1 MHPPKEIIIEIS
13 ADQVNFKEV
22 AKQTKFS
29 FEGINKVLH
38 QINPVSGR
46 YIRIK
51 AANIGIIPD
60 GFYGAGTKAWLMV
73 DEIIVN

>member
-1 MHPPKEIIIEIS
+1 M
-13 ADQVNFKEV
+13 NN
-22 AKQTKFS
+22 QTN
-29 FEGINKVLH
+29 GIN
-38 QINPVSGR
+38 
-46 YIRIK
+46 